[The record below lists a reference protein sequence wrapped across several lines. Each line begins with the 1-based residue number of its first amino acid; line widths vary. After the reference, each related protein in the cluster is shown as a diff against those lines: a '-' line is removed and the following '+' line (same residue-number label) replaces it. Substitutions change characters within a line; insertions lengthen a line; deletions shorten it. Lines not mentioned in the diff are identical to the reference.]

1 LIDAELYRLV
11 RRCLQHRPST
21 SHQWQDNVTELWALR
36 AEIAARVEQLKLRWS
51 VAGWADA
58 RQAWN
63 QLPQR
68 IAALI

>member
-1 LIDAELYRLV
+1 V
-11 RRCLQHRPST
+11 RRLTLRKLQERPT
-21 SHQWQDNVTELWALR
+21 DELEWRVNIDDQRELV
-36 AEIAARVEQLKLRWS
+36 AEIAAPVEQLKLS
-51 VAGWADA
+51 PATDA